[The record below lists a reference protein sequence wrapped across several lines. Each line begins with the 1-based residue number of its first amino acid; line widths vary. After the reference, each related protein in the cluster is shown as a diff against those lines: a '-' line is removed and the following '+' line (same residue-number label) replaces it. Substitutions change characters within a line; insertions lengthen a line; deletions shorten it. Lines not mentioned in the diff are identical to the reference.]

1 MDYTSLTAPKGTPG
15 SIANWVNYSGALLPL
30 DDILTDAQALL
41 VNGGVVDQSG
51 GAIPPL
57 RLIAMQELVTLALPA
72 NAATLAAPGDYL
84 SSVLM
89 QNPYGARI
97 AMKDLSSV
105 LMRQVYNNS
114 GKLQTAAYPNVYAFA
129 DGEFVFDMPP
139 NANLSL
145 PFAYV
150 GSNAVAPLS
159 AQNPT
164 NLLTTKYPH
173 LLRAACLAVAAD
185 FLNDDD
191 KYTRYGQRL
200 VSMLKSINAADD
212 LALTTMEA
220 DRVDR
225 GFTYGL

>member
-1 MDYTSLTAPKGTPG
+1 MDYNSLTAPKGTPG
-15 SIANWVNYSGALLPL
+15 SIANWANYSSTILPL
-30 DDILTDAQALL
+30 ADILTDAQALL
-41 VNGGVVDQSG
+41 INGGVVDQSG
-51 GAIPPL
+51 VSIPPL
-57 RLIAMQELVTLALPA
+57 RLIAMQEMLTLALPA
-72 NAATLAAPGDYL
+72 NAATLTAPSDYL
-84 SSVLM
+84 HSVLM

-97 AMKDLSSV
+97 PMKDLSSV
-105 LMRQVYNNS
+105 LMRQVYNS
-114 GKLQTAAYPNVYAFA
+114 GGQLQTAAYPNVYAFA

-159 AQNPT
+159 ALNPT

-185 FLNDDD
+185 FLNDDN

-212 LALTTMEA
+212 LAFMTGEV

-225 GFTYGL
+225 GL